1 MELGNITFDKK
12 YIDCEIH
19 GNNEALLNGKC
30 AACFKELVEK
40 EKTKEYNQRKLL
52 IKCDINIPL
61 RYFDATFDSYIPDN
75 DKAVKLKQLC
85 EDYKYD
91 TNLILVGT
99 VGVGKTHLAC
109 AIIDKALDNK
119 KRCYY
124 VPYYRLADI
133 KIRDAQLYKVL
144 LTVDVLVID
153 EYGVQ
158 DSANKNN
165 YLFEIIN
172 ERYNNMVNTIIIS
185 NLTLQTF
192 KDNIGEATHSRLK
205 ENVKTQE
212 AVWED
217 YRKKVK

>member
-1 MELGNITFDKK
+1 MELNNITFDKK

-19 GNNEALLNGKC
+19 GNSEALLNNKC
-30 AACFKELVEK
+30 AACFKEVLEK
-40 EKTKEYNQRKLL
+40 EKVKEYNQRKLL
-52 IKCDINIPL
+52 IKRDINIPL
-61 RYFDATFDSYIPDN
+61 RYFEATFDSYIPDN
-75 DKAVKLKQLC
+75 EKSVELKRLC
-85 EDYKYD
+85 EEYKYD

-119 KRCYY
+119 KSCYY
-124 VPYYRLADI
+124 VQYYRLADI
-133 KIRDAQLYKVL
+133 KIKDAQLYKAL

-158 DSANKNN
+158 DSVNKNN

-192 KDNIGEATHSRLK
+192 KDNIGEAAHSRLK
-205 ENVKTQE
+205 ENVMTQE
-212 AVWED
+212 AAWGD
-217 YRKKVK
+217 YRKKAK

>member
-12 YIDCEIH
+12 YINCEIH
-19 GNNEALLNGKC
+19 GNSEALLNGKC
-30 AACFKELVEK
+30 AACFRELQEK
-40 EKTKEYNQRKLL
+40 EKAKEYNQRKLL
-52 IKCDINIPL
+52 IKRDINIPP
-61 RYFDATFDSYIPDN
+61 RYFDATFDNYIPDN
-75 DKAVKLKQLC
+75 DKAVELKQLC
-85 EDYKYD
+85 ENYKYD

-133 KIRDAQLYKVL
+133 KIRDPQLYKIL

-192 KDNIGEATHSRLK
+192 KDNIGEAAHSRIK
-205 ENVKTQE
+205 ENVMTQE
-212 AVWED
+212 AAWQD
-217 YRKKVK
+217 YRKKGK